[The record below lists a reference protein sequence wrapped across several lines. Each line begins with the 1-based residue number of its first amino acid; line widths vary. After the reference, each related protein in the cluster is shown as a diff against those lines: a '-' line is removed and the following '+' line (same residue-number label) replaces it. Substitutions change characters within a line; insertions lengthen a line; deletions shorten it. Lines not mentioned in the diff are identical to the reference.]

1 MTTQFK
7 GISICLWLFIFWNL
21 LKLNCTLALQEV
33 DINWNTHWFSKGQM
47 NLVLTSFLRLFQISK
62 KKYNFNLF
70 LPLCENN
77 AFLAQQY
84 YVQFSGMYFYFLFQN
99 SWLSSSLEKQ
109 STSLQFW
116 ELLTALGQQF
126 SNYLFLRALYM
137 LKNYWATQSTFDYVS
152 YIYQYLTHWKL
163 KLKKFKV
170 FFY

>member
-1 MTTQFK
+1 MTTEFK
-7 GISICLWLFIFWNL
+7 GIPICFWLYIL
-21 LKLNCTLALQEV
+21 ESSQVKLHSCSPGSRYELKYTY
-33 DINWNTHWFSKGQM
+33 WFSEGQM
-47 NLVLTSFLRLFQISK
+47 NLVLTSFLKLFQISK

-77 AFLAQQY
+77 AFLAQQC

-126 SNYLFLRALYM
+126 SNCLFLRALYM
-137 LKNYWATQSTFDYVS
+137 LKNYWAAQSTFDYVS
-152 YIYQYLTHWKL
+152 YIYQYLT
-163 KLKKFKV
+163 
-170 FFY
+170 Y